1 MCSLHGNTTSV
12 GGYVMRV
19 FCYLLTFVFVGFG
32 LVFLGLTYLREDQ
45 QLANAIV
52 AIVAFCCS
60 YASAY
65 MGDNWHK

>member
-1 MCSLHGNTTSV
+1 
-12 GGYVMRV
+12 MRV